1 MGRVKKNIQ
10 INLILGAVFLILS
23 VVYVWPFS
31 HHGIIFGSGDLMFH
45 ANRMEELYKDI
56 QHGVIIPRIATYSF
70 NRVGSG
76 INFFYPWIFLYPFV
90 IFRLITHNPIVSFYL
105 GIILIN
111 FVTLWIAYYSMMRFS
126 SSRVRSLVFAI
137 VYSLANYRLYL
148 IFNQNVLAEALA
160 YTFMPLVLLSFY
172 EVFFRDSKKWP
183 LFGIGMTF
191 LVYSHMLTT
200 ALIAIFC
207 LITLII
213 FWYFIGSKKERII
226 AAIKAALLALGLSS
240 FYIFPFIEQTLSN
253 KLVAS
258 WKGLEFVQTPA
269 STVTNSLN
277 NSPYQF
283 IGFML
288 ILTILFGFTIWSKVG
303 IEDKYAYISGIL
315 LVVLTTTLI
324 PWAKFIHT
332 PLATIQFPYRLNGIA
347 SLLLCI
353 YLSKIIQ
360 LWICNIHNNYHINQY
375 LILLLLTIIPVG
387 LIFSAEEQ
395 ITSSRINLTYLS
407 KRPTVKHY
415 YPLQNGTS
423 YNLSKD
429 DWGNQLYYFAHNGSF
444 DYFPVAVGN
453 RATQIAM
460 HMGIVDHRRI
470 PLESR
475 LSTKPNEISYNL
487 SGLKAG
493 SNIVLPIL
501 YYKNVVIKVGQRRY
515 IKPKVTR
522 NALIQVTVP
531 KQNKKITVKYKNSF
545 IDIISLWIS
554 VITWLGLIGVFF
566 IKNRG
571 KK

>member
-10 INLILGAVFLILS
+10 INLILGVVFLILS

-137 VYSLANYRLYL
+137 VYFLANYRLYL

-213 FWYFIGSKKERII
+213 FWYFIDSKKERII

-258 WKGLEFVQTPA
+258 WKGLEFVQTPV

-288 ILTILFGFTIWSKVG
+288 ILTILFGFTIWPKVG

-375 LILLLLTIIPVG
+375 LMLLFLTIIPVG

-395 ITSSRINLTYLS
+395 IISSRIKLTYLS

-423 YNLSKD
+423 YNLSKE
-429 DWGNQLYYFAHNGSF
+429 DWGNQLHYFAHNGSF

-453 RATQIAM
+453 RVNQVAL

-470 PLESR
+470 PLENR

-487 SGLKAG
+487 SELKAG

-501 YYKNVVIKVGQRRY
+501 YYKNVMVKVGQQKY
-515 IKPKVTR
+515 AEPKVTQ
-522 NALIQVTVP
+522 NALIQITVP
-531 KQNKKITVKYKNSF
+531 KQDKRVTVKYKNSS

-554 VITWLGLIGVFF
+554 VITWLGLIGVFL
-566 IKNRG
+566 KNRG